1 MADAADI
8 ALVVRKGRTFSR
20 DFQLMTAV
28 INDPDNPIPR
38 DVTGATFE
46 MQFKD
51 IRGSNGTLDL
61 EPTFT
66 TIDLSIGKFNFTED
80 DVGTGMMATTQGVWE
95 VVMTLSGVVTTE
107 FEGAYRVI
115 LPVVS

>member
-51 IRGSNGTLDL
+51 IRESNGTLDL

-66 TIDLSIGKFNFTED
+66 TIDLSNCEFNFTEY
-80 DVGTGMMATTQGVWE
+80 DVGTGMMATTQVVWE
-95 VVMTLSGVVTTE
+95 VVLTLSGVVTTE
-107 FEGAYRVI
+107 LMGAYLLI
-115 LPVVS
+115 LPLVS